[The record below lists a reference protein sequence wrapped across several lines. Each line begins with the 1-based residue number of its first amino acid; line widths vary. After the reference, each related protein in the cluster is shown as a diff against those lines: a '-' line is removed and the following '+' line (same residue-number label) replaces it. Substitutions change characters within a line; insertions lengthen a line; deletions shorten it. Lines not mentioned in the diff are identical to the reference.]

1 MSREEWHEK
10 QYCTAGQK
18 LLTKSTLSG
27 KKPDR
32 WVLCRSSISS
42 LQMHQRLSIGVRISS
57 AYGKCIRWVWCRGA
71 IPLHHFDIASL
82 LSSSSPPP
90 LTGSWD
96 PSSVHFQIST
106 MPYPSSD
113 FFFSFLGSLMHT
125 HTHNLLQR
133 NCNRKT
139 HNLLTLIHTFRY
151 PEKSAFLWVGHWF
164 CNASEIAPTQF
175 EETVWE
181 GH

>member
-1 MSREEWHEK
+1 MSREMEKKSPWHRIASQYCSGILSTELKRKRQWHEK

-57 AYGKCIRWVWCRGA
+57 AYGECIRWVWCRGA

-90 LTGSWD
+90 SQGVRTHQVSISKSPQCPTHQVNFLFLFWD
-96 PSSVHFQIST
+96 LWCV
-106 MPYPSSD
+106 
-113 FFFSFLGSLMHT
+113 HT
-125 HTHNLLQR
+125 HTISCKENV
-133 NCNRKT
+133 T
-139 HNLLTLIHTFRY
+139 
-151 PEKSAFLWVGHWF
+151 EK
-164 CNASEIAPTQF
+164 PT
-175 EETVWE
+175 TSWP
-181 GH
+181 